1 MRAQRVC
8 LYTEREVSEMGVEA
22 WKVRVGVWAMAVLVG
37 MSGVAAWGVVAPGEV
52 QAEEKGKEEKG
63 KKEKEAEE
71 KKKEDEEKSKK
82 TKETLEKVKGMVNQY
97 FQNNLRLPESLDLLT
112 KEPNKVTSS
121 VPVDAWGRAFKY
133 RMGAYSFE
141 RQDFDVTSAG
151 PDGKFGTADDLKVT
165 NDK

>member
-1 MRAQRVC
+1 
-8 LYTEREVSEMGVEA
+8 MGVAA
-22 WKVRVGVWAMAVLVG
+22 WKVRVGAWATAALVG
-37 MSGVAAWGVVAPGEV
+37 MSGVAAWGVVAPGEAH
-52 QAEEKGKEEKG
+52 AEEKKS
-63 KKEKEAEE
+63 KKEREAEE
-71 KKKEDEEKSKK
+71 KKKKEDEEKSKK

-121 VPVDAWGRAFKY
+121 VPADAWGKAFKY

-141 RQDFDVTSAG
+141 KQDFDVTSAG
-151 PDGKFGTADDLKVT
+151 PDGKFGTADDLKVN